1 MDLRKR
7 DACRYPSGPDS
18 TSNEAPEFVP
28 HIDTHEVF
36 RALVADE
43 IRNGRLTPVRRRRIV
58 RYAAGLRMSAVE
70 AGRLIATCREEL
82 IESADP
88 IERHHALRLS
98 DPQPERISAPLKISI
113 LVVLAIIA
121 DLMIV
126 KWLW

>member
-7 DACRYPSGPDS
+7 DGCRYSSGPDR
-18 TSNEAPEFVP
+18 TYNETPEFVP
-28 HIDTHEVF
+28 QIDTHEVF
-36 RALVADE
+36 RALIADE

-58 RYAAGLRMSAVE
+58 RYAAGLKMSAVE
-70 AGRLIATCREEL
+70 AGRLIAACREEIL
-82 IESADP
+82 TSEDP
-88 IERHHALRLS
+88 TGRRHALRLV

-113 LVVLAIIA
+113 LVALAIIA